1 VQKFIEKSY
10 VLRADEPRVYVYV
23 FVCARAY
30 VCVLTET
37 EVSPLYAARP
47 NNARQ
52 FQFSNPRRKCN
63 TDSLTVNEHIPC
75 LCLNECLGP
84 TLH

>member
-23 FVCARAY
+23 YVYVCVCVCARARAY
-30 VCVLTET
+30 VCVLAET

-47 NNARQ
+47 NN
-52 FQFSNPRRKCN
+52 
-63 TDSLTVNEHIPC
+63 T
-75 LCLNECLGP
+75 
-84 TLH
+84 